1 LEFVTS
7 KHDAGI
13 MSWQIVEDIQDVAEK
28 LNSQME
34 LIVDWRGKVYQ
45 YLTMSLENENE
56 AQGMQFE

>member
-1 LEFVTS
+1 
-7 KHDAGI
+7 